1 MKTRKQESAN
11 NKKQLT
17 INKKQGKLKK
27 LGIRNLAI
35 KKLRKWLSVRHGVA
49 VIVPLGGTIQKK
61 QKKN

>member
-17 INKKQGKLKK
+17 INKKQGKRKK
-27 LGIRNLAI
+27 AGIRNLAI
-35 KKLRKWLSVRHGVA
+35 KKLRKWSSGRHGAA